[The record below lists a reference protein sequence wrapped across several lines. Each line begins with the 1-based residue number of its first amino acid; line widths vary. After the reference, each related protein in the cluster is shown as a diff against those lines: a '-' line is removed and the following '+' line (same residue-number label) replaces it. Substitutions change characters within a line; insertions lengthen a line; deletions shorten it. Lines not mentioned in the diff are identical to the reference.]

1 LTAAYSGDYPNA
13 TTKTNSDSLFCAV
26 NHLGRHQLK
35 NAYGS
40 YTERTNTD
48 VSRASHVITKAGGYE
63 YIYTVDQKLVT
74 SLKADAW
81 SYTLYCVAAFGV
93 GAILWGLTEIAI
105 D

>member
-1 LTAAYSGDYPNA
+1 MPPLKLIAILFFAASII
-13 TTKTNSDSLFCAV
+13 
-26 NHLGRHQLK
+26 LGGIALK

-48 VSRASHVITKAGGYE
+48 ISRASHVITKAGGYE

-74 SLKADAW
+74 SLKADAR

-93 GAILWGLTEIAI
+93 GAILWGLTEISDRLRASASENK
-105 D
+105 